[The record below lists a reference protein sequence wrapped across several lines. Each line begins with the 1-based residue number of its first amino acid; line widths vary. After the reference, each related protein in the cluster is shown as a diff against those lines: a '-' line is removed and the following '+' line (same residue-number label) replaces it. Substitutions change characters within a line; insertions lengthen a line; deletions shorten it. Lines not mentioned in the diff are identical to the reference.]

1 MDKFTYVDT
10 DGNKK
15 EIIIKDDDLSF
26 VQKDKEINDVKLNT
40 KPTTFFRDALHRFT
54 KNKSSVIGG
63 IIIGVL
69 SVLAILVPLVVS
81 QDIDGTYPYQS
92 LLPGKLFPS
101 GTGFWD
107 GTVEYKDRPFNLE
120 TNLPYGYN
128 NSRAIKI
135 KSKTSDGE
143 HFINSARD
151 YAYGGFV
158 NFSQDENNIDTY
170 KTFSSSSYLFNINY
184 DINFNYLLG
193 EEITS
198 SNMILGEY
206 ALKFSYQNTELKEIY
221 LTDFNNNYGEH
232 NLSLTNLIK
241 EKLKGT
247 EDENITQFKNG
258 RLSFVLKSDKE
269 KKAQIL
275 IEKAIFSTN
284 SQNENLKKEL
294 ESLSINDANKTLLIT
309 DKNNLSFWECSGY
322 KNIYKARVIY
332 CTFIYDQYE
341 DVFGLKTDDNIGK
354 TDMDKYIANG
364 WCSYDYD
371 IGESSFVK
379 LSDKCPIEKVNKQ
392 TKKSIYGEQII
403 TFNCDY
409 YNYKYL
415 GHDSMPIYLVGTDDN
430 GRDLLKV
437 SFSGLRTSLLV
448 GLLIFAI
455 CFTFGLIWGSISGYF
470 GGAVDLL
477 MERFCDILGG
487 IPFTVLL
494 ILLILH
500 LGSNFATFILAMCL
514 TGWMGTAA
522 TTRTQ
527 FYRYKGREYILASR
541 SLGSKDLRLIFKH
554 ILPNA
559 VGTII
564 TSSVLMI
571 PSVIF
576 SEASIAYLGFGLTG
590 APSFGVTLAN
600 NQKFISSYPMLIIFP
615 SVLMSLLMISFNLF
629 GNGLRDAFNPSLKG
643 GEE

>member
-15 EIIIKDDDLSF
+15 EIVIQDDDLTF

-63 IIIGVL
+63 VIIGVL
-69 SVLAILVPLVVS
+69 AILAIAVPLTVS
-81 QDIDGTYPYQS
+81 QNIDGTYPYQS
-92 LLPGKLFPS
+92 LLPSKLFPS

-128 NSRAIKI
+128 NERAIKI
-135 KSKTSDGE
+135 KSKTNDGE
-143 HFINSARD
+143 NFVNTVRD

-158 NFSQDENNIDTY
+158 NFSQDENTNETY
-170 KTFSSSSYLFNINY
+170 KTLSSSSYLFNLNY
-184 DINFNYLLG
+184 DIDFTYYLSN
-193 EEITS
+193 EATS
-198 SNMILGEY
+198 TSMMLGEY
-206 ALKFSYQNTELKEIY
+206 ALKFSYQNNGDKEIY
-221 LTDFNNNYGEH
+221 LTDFTTQYGEN
-232 NLSLTNLIK
+232 NLSLTNLVK

-247 EDENITQFKNG
+247 DDENLTQFKNG
-258 RLSFVLKSDKE
+258 RLSFVLKSNKE
-269 KKAQIL
+269 KKTQIL
-275 IEKAIFSTN
+275 IEKAIFSTT
-284 SQNENLKKEL
+284 SQNENLKNDL
-294 ESLSINDANKTLLIT
+294 ETLSITDANKTLLIT
-309 DKNNLSFWECSGY
+309 DKTNLSFWECSGY
-322 KNIYKARVIY
+322 KNIYQARIIL

-341 DVFGLKTDDNIGK
+341 DVFGLRTDDNIGK

-364 WCSYDYD
+364 WCNYDYD

-392 TKKSIYGEQII
+392 TKRTIYGEEII

-448 GLLIFAI
+448 GFLIFAI

-541 SLGSKDLRLIFKH
+541 SLGSKDIRLIFKH